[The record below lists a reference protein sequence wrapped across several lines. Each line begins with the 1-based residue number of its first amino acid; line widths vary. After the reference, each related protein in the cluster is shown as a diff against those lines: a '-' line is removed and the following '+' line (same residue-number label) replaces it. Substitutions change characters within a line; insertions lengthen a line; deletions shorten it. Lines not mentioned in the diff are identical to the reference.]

1 MIGLINMCVCMYT
14 CMYTT
19 ISRKVV
25 GKICTRQSRKV
36 VWDMFNTLFL
46 TTVAV
51 EPTFVAFRNHSQT
64 YFHGISCHSFK
75 FLWKTV
81 NSRPPTIPF
90 GFVAFT
96 LSDNLSRNSCIC
108 LPSKVWVDGIW
119 PTVVFV
125 EPIFFT
131 LAALSSLMIR
141 NEITA
146 NHASLRQT
154 P

>member
-1 MIGLINMCVCMYT
+1 MYT

-51 EPTFVAFRNHSQT
+51 EPTFVAFLYHSQT

-75 FLWKTV
+75 FL
-81 NSRPPTIPF
+81 
-90 GFVAFT
+90 
-96 LSDNLSRNSCIC
+96 
-108 LPSKVWVDGIW
+108 
-119 PTVVFV
+119 
-125 EPIFFT
+125 
-131 LAALSSLMIR
+131 
-141 NEITA
+141 
-146 NHASLRQT
+146 
-154 P
+154 